1 MDANEVKQDLKDFI
15 VSDLG
20 VDASALN
27 FDTPL
32 FEGTEIGLDS
42 IDSIEII
49 SHIDEKYGINMTGVD
64 KVNFRSVDTIAAY
77 IIANKK

>member
-1 MDANEVKQDLKDFI
+1 MDANAVKQDLKDFL

-20 VDASALN
+20 VDESALN

-32 FEGTEIGLDS
+32 FEGSDVGLDS

-49 SHIDEKYGINMTGVD
+49 SHIDEKYGVNMTGVD
-64 KVNFRSVDTIAAY
+64 RNNFRSIDTITDY